1 MKKTISVGD
10 LFNLIARGEQPKC
23 VTYDRHPMVW
33 SNSHKCYV
41 YGVNGNTAGILLKAE
56 NALCVVECDTPVLD
70 RLEKKYL
77 SDVIR
82 PFRSRVRGIKKK
94 RLNYVEHIEV
104 YVMSGAWINVISF
117 PEFKTGTMYEGME
130 PEKEYKPKELGI

>member
-23 VTYDRHPMVW
+23 ITYDRHPMIW
-33 SNSHKCYV
+33 SNSRKCYV
-41 YGVNGNTAGILLKAE
+41 YAVNGNVAGILLKAE
-56 NALCVVECDTPVLD
+56 NALCAVECETPVLD

-94 RLNYVEHIEV
+94 RFCNAERIAV
-104 YVMSGAWINVISF
+104 YVRSGDWINVISF

-130 PEKEYKPKELGI
+130 SEKEYTPKELGI

>member
-1 MKKTISVGD
+1 MKKTILIGD
-10 LFNLIARGEQPKC
+10 LFNLIARGEQPKF
-23 VTYDRHPMVW
+23 VTYDGSSFVW
-33 SNSHKCYV
+33 SDSHKCYV
-41 YGVNGNTAGILLKAE
+41 YTTSGRTAGILLKAE
-56 NALCVVECDTPVLD
+56 SALSVVKCETPVLD

-82 PFRSRVRGIKKK
+82 PFRSRVRGIRKK

-104 YVMSGAWINVISF
+104 YVRSGAWINVISF

-130 PEKEYKPKELGI
+130 PEKEYTPKELGI